1 MPDTQVRLSHAAQL
15 WVTGHRALQGGAQA
29 TEGWSGG
36 VRPDQK
42 QEAKWGGMGP
52 VWAEGRLC
60 TQQQGLEQ
68 PGWGCDCSEP
78 RGQAEGRPRSRERPG
93 WHHPQGGAVLGVLCC
108 PPRLYQP
115 PA

>member
-1 MPDTQVRLSHAAQL
+1 MPDTQARLSHAAQL

-29 TEGWSGG
+29 TEGWAGG

-78 RGQAEGRPRSRERPG
+78 RGQAEGATWVASSPG
-93 WHHPQGGAVLGVLCC
+93 RGGARGAVLPS
-108 PPRLYQP
+108 PPVSASCLT
-115 PA
+115 